1 MTSCQITVNNN
12 SCCNTQMS
20 FRKRSVPIHHRS
32 TLLQRGASSEDRSG
46 HNHYQYNECY
56 NWEFSYSTNMRAC
69 AVCAICLGTHAHNVY
84 ACETSKTWDGQ
95 HAMFIK
101 RYKNELCLQESNT
114 PICIDWQRTRGCP
127 SNKHDSRHV
136 CSGCGQASHGA
147 CACPRVQKA

>member
-1 MTSCQITVNNN
+1 MSCQITVDND

-20 FRKRSVPIHHRS
+20 FRKRSVPIHRRS
-32 TLLQRGASSEDRSG
+32 TSPQGGASSEDHSG
-46 HNHYQYNECY
+46 HNRRQYNERY
-56 NWEFSYSTNMRAC
+56 DRDFSYSTNTRAH
-69 AVCAICLGTHAHNVY
+69 AVCAICLGTHVHNVY

-95 HAMFIK
+95 HATFIK
-101 RYKNELCLQESNT
+101 RDKNELRLRESNT

-136 CSGCGQASHGA
+136 CSGCGQASHRA